1 MVLLLVS
8 TLPPLAAFAYCTA
21 MLLRKGDRKKWLR
34 LCVVTA
40 VILVTISTFYLSYLS
55 VEPPL
60 PYATFVANILLMSII
75 PLMYVMVS
83 NQFALKYLDQ
93 YFLWII
99 GYTILALPYQVC
111 QLLYPLPQLMPEHW
125 GNNMLRLS
133 FNAKD
138 YFTMS
143 PIGLV
148 IFLQTCVVLFRTA
161 LLNKLLVRKKF
172 TLTRNARLFFILTL
186 LTTIDLAVT
195 ALVPKA
201 VIRTPEAVWITLM
214 CTSFVITMWYLMIP
228 HVPPPEVSFTDESN
242 NPAKLGDNSITL
254 LSTGFRALIDEE
266 KIYLQPTVKVEL
278 VARTLGTNR
287 TYLSRIVKKEYGKTF
302 PQLILAL
309 RIEEAKRILREE
321 PDMKINEV
329 ATRCG
334 FKNSSVFGKAFK
346 EETGFTAQDWR
357 KQTDEPAGQDN
368 SAPEDT
374 SDADIT

>member
-138 YFTMS
+138 YFT
-143 PIGLV
+143 I
-148 IFLQTCVVLFRTA
+148 IA
-161 LLNKLLVRKKF
+161 VR
-172 TLTRNARLFFILTL
+172 
-186 LTTIDLAVT
+186 
-195 ALVPKA
+195 
-201 VIRTPEAVWITLM
+201 
-214 CTSFVITMWYLMIP
+214 
-228 HVPPPEVSFTDESN
+228 
-242 NPAKLGDNSITL
+242 
-254 LSTGFRALIDEE
+254 
-266 KIYLQPTVKVEL
+266 
-278 VARTLGTNR
+278 
-287 TYLSRIVKKEYGKTF
+287 
-302 PQLILAL
+302 
-309 RIEEAKRILREE
+309 
-321 PDMKINEV
+321 
-329 ATRCG
+329 
-334 FKNSSVFGKAFK
+334 
-346 EETGFTAQDWR
+346 
-357 KQTDEPAGQDN
+357 
-368 SAPEDT
+368 
-374 SDADIT
+374 

>member
-83 NQFALKYLDQ
+83 NQFALKHLDQ

-133 FNAKD
+133 FNARD

-161 LLNKLLVRKKF
+161 LLNKLLVRKRF

-186 LTTIDLAVT
+186 LV
-195 ALVPKA
+195 
-201 VIRTPEAVWITLM
+201 
-214 CTSFVITMWYLMIP
+214 C
-228 HVPPPEVSFTDESN
+228 
-242 NPAKLGDNSITL
+242 
-254 LSTGFRALIDEE
+254 
-266 KIYLQPTVKVEL
+266 KV
-278 VARTLGTNR
+278 
-287 TYLSRIVKKEYGKTF
+287 
-302 PQLILAL
+302 
-309 RIEEAKRILREE
+309 
-321 PDMKINEV
+321 
-329 ATRCG
+329 
-334 FKNSSVFGKAFK
+334 
-346 EETGFTAQDWR
+346 
-357 KQTDEPAGQDN
+357 
-368 SAPEDT
+368 
-374 SDADIT
+374 

>member
-34 LCVVTA
+34 LCVMTA
-40 VILVTISTFYLSYLS
+40 VILITISTFYLSYLS

-133 FNAKD
+133 FNARD

-161 LLNKLLVRKKF
+161 LLNKLL
-172 TLTRNARLFFILTL
+172 
-186 LTTIDLAVT
+186 
-195 ALVPKA
+195 
-201 VIRTPEAVWITLM
+201 
-214 CTSFVITMWYLMIP
+214 
-228 HVPPPEVSFTDESN
+228 
-242 NPAKLGDNSITL
+242 G
-254 LSTGFRALIDEE
+254 
-266 KIYLQPTVKVEL
+266 
-278 VARTLGTNR
+278 
-287 TYLSRIVKKEYGKTF
+287 
-302 PQLILAL
+302 
-309 RIEEAKRILREE
+309 
-321 PDMKINEV
+321 
-329 ATRCG
+329 
-334 FKNSSVFGKAFK
+334 SS
-346 EETGFTAQDWR
+346 
-357 KQTDEPAGQDN
+357 P
-368 SAPEDT
+368 
-374 SDADIT
+374 

>member
-60 PYATFVANILLMSII
+60 PYATFVTNIMLMSLI

-125 GNNMLRLS
+125 GNNMMRLS

-138 YFTMS
+138 YSHRTGHL
-143 PIGLV
+143 PADVRGA
-148 IFLQTCVVLFRTA
+148 LQNGTSKQASGAQEVHPDQKCQAFPHPDTA
-161 LLNKLLVRKKF
+161 HHHRPC
-172 TLTRNARLFFILTL
+172 RH
-186 LTTIDLAVT
+186 
-195 ALVPKA
+195 
-201 VIRTPEAVWITLM
+201 
-214 CTSFVITMWYLMIP
+214 CTGSQSS
-228 HVPPPEVSFTDESN
+228 HE
-242 NPAKLGDNSITL
+242 NSRSSL
-254 LSTGFRALIDEE
+254 DH
-266 KIYLQPTVKVEL
+266 
-278 VARTLGTNR
+278 
-287 TYLSRIVKKEYGKTF
+287 
-302 PQLILAL
+302 
-309 RIEEAKRILREE
+309 
-321 PDMKINEV
+321 PDMYIISHHHV
-329 ATRCG
+329 VSDDTPC
-334 FKNSSVFGKAFK
+334 
-346 EETGFTAQDWR
+346 TAPR
-357 KQTDEPAGQDN
+357 G
-368 SAPEDT
+368 
-374 SDADIT
+374 IVYR